1 LNLKIFILSACS
13 ALALHASN
21 GFNSEA
27 SHFAGGAVLAGGTT
41 AIVDS
46 YYPEYRD
53 NRGMIG
59 FGVSS
64 IYIIIEQSF
73 EYAENGKASAQLLDA
88 AAHIAG
94 SALGSFITDKYILL
108 PIIKNSEKEGKTVGL
123 AVQHSF

>member
-1 LNLKIFILSACS
+1 MNIKMLLLGACS

-27 SHFAGGAVLAGGTT
+27 SHFVGGAAIAGGTT

-64 IYIIIEQSF
+64 VYIIIEQSF

-94 SALGSFITDKYILL
+94 AALGSFITDKYILL
-108 PIIKNSEKEGKTVGL
+108 PIIKDSQKDGKTVGL
-123 AVQHSF
+123 AIQHNF

>member
-1 LNLKIFILSACS
+1 MSIKMLLLSACS
-13 ALALHASN
+13 VLVLHASN

-27 SHFAGGAVLAGGTT
+27 SHFVGGAAIAGGTT

-53 NRGMIG
+53 NRRMIG

-64 IYIIIEQSF
+64 VYIIIEQSF
-73 EYAENGKASAQLLDA
+73 EYAENGKASAQLLDTA
-88 AAHIAG
+88 FHIAG

-108 PIIKNSEKEGKTVGL
+108 PIIKDSEKEGRTVGL
-123 AVQHSF
+123 AVQHNF